1 MEKNGNTFAIFLLT
15 LGCISTISKI
25 MVLAAIFLLI
35 DYFRYSNKYYIK
47 EMFREKIIITS
58 FKVIGFSISMFAL
71 ASVASGSIA
80 GIKEAGHYFERIIP
94 FLLIL
99 ILVYKREYTI
109 QPLMMGS
116 YLGVAIVAVT
126 VISDY
131 VFCGAGRPSGILGQ
145 PNKLGGWVI
154 LVLPFVISCTYYFR
168 DNMYKKLCGI
178 LVAGLALF
186 VLFLSGSRGAVLG
199 LVVMTIMGTLIYL
212 HAKVRNILIM
222 LLTLLILFTVLYQ
235 CGMNGFQRPY
245 DSERLLLWDSGIK
258 MFLDYPLFGVGWN
271 NWGSV
276 YRELYMSS
284 LAKEPHLVSPHN
296 IILHY
301 LDTVGVVG
309 VSGIIL
315 LFGSQLY
322 YLSKN
327 LYVNNKI
334 NIFALSMFLCV
345 IGTLV
350 HGMVDI
356 IFLNRFY
363 MILYGFIWGITCCE
377 ILKKRKFA
385 IKK

>member
-1 MEKNGNTFAIFLLT
+1 
-15 LGCISTISKI
+15 

-199 LVVMTIMGTLIYL
+199 LVVMTIIIQI
-212 HAKVRNILIM
+212 KR
-222 LLTLLILFTVLYQ
+222 
-235 CGMNGFQRPY
+235 
-245 DSERLLLWDSGIK
+245 SEEHTSELQS
-258 MFLDYPLFGVGWN
+258 
-271 NWGSV
+271 
-276 YRELYMSS
+276 RE
-284 LAKEPHLVSPHN
+284 
-296 IILHY
+296 
-301 LDTVGVVG
+301 
-309 VSGIIL
+309 
-315 LFGSQLY
+315 
-322 YLSKN
+322 
-327 LYVNNKI
+327 
-334 NIFALSMFLCV
+334 
-345 IGTLV
+345 
-350 HGMVDI
+350 
-356 IFLNRFY
+356 
-363 MILYGFIWGITCCE
+363 
-377 ILKKRKFA
+377 
-385 IKK
+385 

>member
-47 EMFREKIIITS
+47 EMFSEKIIITS

-94 FLLIL
+94 FLV
-99 ILVYKREYTI
+99 ILVLLYKREYTI

-131 VFCGAGRPSGILGQ
+131 IFCGVGRPSGILGQ

-154 LVLPFVISCTYYFR
+154 LVLPFVIYCTYYFR

-178 LVAGLALF
+178 LVAGFALF

-212 HAKVRNILIM
+212 RAKVRNILVM
-222 LLTLLILFTVLYQ
+222 LLTLLILFIVLYQ

-284 LAKEPHLVSPHN
+284 LAKEPNLVSPHN

-345 IGTLV
+345 IDTLV

-363 MILYGFIWGITCCE
+363 MILYGFIWGVTCCE
-377 ILKKRKFA
+377 ILKKREFA
-385 IKK
+385 ITK

>member
-1 MEKNGNTFAIFLLT
+1 
-15 LGCISTISKI
+15 

-47 EMFREKIIITS
+47 EMFSEKIIITS

-94 FLLIL
+94 FLV
-99 ILVYKREYTI
+99 ILVLLYKREYTI

-131 VFCGAGRPSGILGQ
+131 IFCGVGRPSGILGQ

-178 LVAGLALF
+178 LVAGFALF

-212 HAKVRNILIM
+212 RAKVRNILVM
-222 LLTLLILFTVLYQ
+222 LLTLLILFIVLYQ

-284 LAKEPHLVSPHN
+284 LAKEPNLVSPHN

-363 MILYGFIWGITCCE
+363 MILYGFIWGVTCCE
-377 ILKKRKFA
+377 ILKKREFA
-385 IKK
+385 ITK